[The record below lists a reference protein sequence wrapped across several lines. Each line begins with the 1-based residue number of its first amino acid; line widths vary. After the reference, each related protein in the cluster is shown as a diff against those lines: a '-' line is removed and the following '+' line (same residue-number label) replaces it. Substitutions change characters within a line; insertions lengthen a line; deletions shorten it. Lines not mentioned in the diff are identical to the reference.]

1 MFVFLTMFS
10 FVSLPQVPFSRF
22 SKVDFL
28 ACVLCSMEMRNLKTA
43 IEDNQ
48 RELNNLRSAVK
59 NKLRKYGPRI
69 PDVIARIHMDYK
81 RGRFH
86 RKPIG
91 PVGELSLI
99 KLLF

>member
-1 MFVFLTMFS
+1 MLYSVYFLTFCKN
-10 FVSLPQVPFSRF
+10 FPLHF
-22 SKVDFL
+22 
-28 ACVLCSMEMRNLKTA
+28 ACIPCSVEMRNLKTA

-59 NKLRKYGPRI
+59 NKLKKYGSRI

-81 RGRFH
+81 QGKFH

-91 PVGELSLI
+91 PVGKFIRILFFTHLFLI
-99 KLLF
+99 THL